1 MSLNSKT
8 LFISSFSFSS
18 IEPFSSPWFTIIF
31 ISSSVTISS
40 SCSPTPKILDTK
52 LVDQVNNLTN
62 GAVTTDIPFITPIVA
77 NDIFS

>member
-1 MSLNSKT
+1 M
-8 LFISSFSFSS
+8 
-18 IEPFSSPWFTIIF
+18 
-31 ISSSVTISS
+31 TISS

-77 NDIFS
+77 NDILLIVEQNQLRFQRLST